1 MAIIKEAYSAN
12 RINLIYQLLK
22 NEAENKQPKDY
33 DVRIDELKVVSRT
46 ADPERFF
53 DHEDFILADTKS
65 VTINIYDGMSNR
77 CTRYNLLLKDEPAK
91 DGLAGIEQAV
101 TTQIAQERS
110 KWEYEQLKKDYE
122 EKVQELE
129 EAEEYHKQLEAEIL
143 QLKEDKNKSSN
154 KLTETLV
161 GLAGVYLSQNPK
173 ALNGIPL
180 LGGLFNN
187 SDTMGQSSQTED
199 EEVTLEPVFEKNDD
213 KPRRQF
219 TGQVNDSEIEALELA
234 LIPFFKEEYLEYIG
248 EIIEYLYKNEQY
260 ISYVHRGLQDAE
272 KNKQNQTKQTT

>member
-1 MAIIKEAYSAN
+1 MAIVKEAYSAN

-77 CTRYNLLLKDEPAK
+77 CTKYNLLLKDEPAK

-110 KWEYEQLKKDYE
+110 KWEYEQLKKDYQD
-122 EKVQELE
+122 KVEQLE
-129 EAEEYHKQLEAEIL
+129 EAEQYHRQLEQEIM

-173 ALNGIPL
+173 ALSGIPL
-180 LGGLFNN
+180 ISGLFNN
-187 SDTMGQSSQTED
+187 NNTMGQSPQTED
-199 EEVTLEPVFEKNDD
+199 VEVTLEPVFEDQED
-213 KPRRQF
+213 KPKRQF
-219 TGQVNDSEIEALELA
+219 TGHVNGSDIEALELA
-234 LIPFFKEEYLEYIG
+234 LIPFFKEEYLESIG
-248 EIIEYLYKNEQY
+248 EIIERLHKTERY
-260 ISYVHRGLQDAE
+260 IGYVLKGLQDAE
-272 KNKQNQTKQTT
+272 KQPQTKQE